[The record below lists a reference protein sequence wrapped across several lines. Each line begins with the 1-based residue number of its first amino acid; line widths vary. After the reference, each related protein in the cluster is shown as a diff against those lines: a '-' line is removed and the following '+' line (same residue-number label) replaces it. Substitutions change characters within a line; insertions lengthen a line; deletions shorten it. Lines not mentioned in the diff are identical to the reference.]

1 MQYGIVYNRM
11 VTYEGVI
18 LMEQTRENKMGT
30 MPINKLIISMSLPMV
45 VSMLVQAL
53 YNVVDS
59 VFVSRLSED
68 ALTAVSMAF
77 PMQNLLIS
85 AAVGLGVGIN
95 AMLSRSLGEKNF
107 SAANKTAENGIFL
120 EALGY
125 ILFLL
130 VGIFITKPFF
140 ISQSASAEITNMGIE
155 YTRICLLMS
164 FGVFMQTASE
174 RILQSTGRTL
184 FTMITQSTGAVINII
199 LDPIL
204 IFGLFGMPKMGVAG
218 AAAATVTGQICAAVL
233 ATILNIKCNPDV
245 SISFKGFKP
254 EMKYIKTILTVGV
267 PSIIMSS
274 VGSVMTFGMN
284 KILIT
289 FSSTAVAVFGIY
301 FKLNSFVFMPIFGLN
316 NGTVPIISY
325 NYGAKNKKR
334 LTKTVKL
341 AIIYAVAIML
351 AGLALFQFIPDVF
364 LKFFD
369 ASEHMLEIGVPA
381 LRVISLSFS
390 FAGICIVLSSCFQAL
405 GHGFLSMFVSI
416 TRQLIILLPSAF
428 ILAKLGGIHAVWWS
442 FNIAEIFSLSL
453 SLIFYKYMY
462 GKIIKPLE

>member
-1 MQYGIVYNRM
+1 MR
-11 VTYEGVI
+11 GVI
-18 LMEQTRENKMGT
+18 SMAKPTENKMGV
-30 MPINKLIISMSLPMV
+30 MPINKLIITMSLPMV

-77 PMQNLLIS
+77 PMQNLMIS
-85 AAVGLGVGIN
+85 VAVGIGVGIN

-107 SAANKTAENGIFL
+107 DAANKTAENGIFL
-120 EALGY
+120 ELIGY

-130 VGIFITKPFF
+130 IGIFITKPFF
-140 ISQSASAEITNMGIE
+140 LAQSASDEITAMGIE
-155 YTRICLLMS
+155 YTGICLIMS
-164 FGVFMQTASE
+164 FGIFMQIASE
-174 RILQSTGRTL
+174 RILQSTGRTVY
-184 FTMITQSTGAVINII
+184 TMITQTTGAVINII

-218 AAAATVTGQICAAVL
+218 AAAATVTGQICAAIF
-233 ATILNIKCNPDV
+233 ATVLNIKCNPDV
-245 SISFKGFKP
+245 HISFKGFRP
-254 EMKYIKTILTVGV
+254 ETKYVRTILSVGV

-301 FKLNSFVFMPIFGLN
+301 FKLNSFIFMPVFGLN

-334 LTKTVKL
+334 LTKTIKL
-341 AIIYAVAIML
+341 AIVYAVTMML
-351 AGLALFQFIPDVF
+351 AGLALFQLIPDV
-364 LKFFD
+364 LLRLFD
-369 ASEHMLEIGVPA
+369 ASDHMLEIGVPA

-390 FAGICIVLSSCFQAL
+390 FAGICIVISSCFQAL

-416 TRQLIILLPSAF
+416 VRQLIVLLPSAF

-453 SLIFYKYMY
+453 SLIFYRYIYNKT
-462 GKIIKPLE
+462 IRPLE